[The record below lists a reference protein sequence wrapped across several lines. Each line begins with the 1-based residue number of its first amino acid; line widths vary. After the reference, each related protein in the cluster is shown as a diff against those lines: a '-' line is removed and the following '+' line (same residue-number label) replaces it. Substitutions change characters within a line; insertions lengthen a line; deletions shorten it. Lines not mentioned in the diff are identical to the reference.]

1 MVRPAGFHQL
11 HAAGD
16 GDGRT
21 PTSVTSRSATDD
33 DEHQSASAP
42 ATPINGHAPPADAES
57 SERIIGHDA
66 ELVRLARF
74 TALGD
79 MLDDLVHE
87 MNQPLAA
94 IVSYARGCAL
104 RVAAG
109 TLAQAELE
117 DMLGR
122 IADHALGAAAQ
133 LRRMKDLARD
143 GSGERTLVDLSDV
156 VRDVA
161 AFGRVHAEHRGCTI
175 HLAPQGALPP
185 VHADRIKIGQVV
197 LCMVRSCIA
206 LSTRPQKPE
215 VWLQA
220 SPDTSQR
227 VEVLATTFAPAAS
240 PMLRSGSGE
249 SMDGALPFGLQL
261 ELARARAIVA
271 EHGGPLETFVEP
283 GTGAWF
289 RFALPHQK
297 ELPS

>member
-1 MVRPAGFHQL
+1 ELNDR
-11 HAAGD
+11 
-16 GDGRT
+16 
-21 PTSVTSRSATDD
+21 VT
-33 DEHQSASAP
+33 
-42 ATPINGHAPPADAES
+42 
-57 SERIIGHDA
+57 GHDA

-109 TLAQAELE
+109 TLSQSELE

-143 GSGERTLVDLSDV
+143 GSGESTFVDLGDV

-161 AFGRVHAEHRGCTI
+161 AFGRVHAEHRNCTI
-175 HLAPQGALPP
+175 YLIPRGNLPR
-185 VHADRIKIGQVV
+185 VRVDRIKIGHVV

-206 LSTRPQKPE
+206 LATQPQKPE
-215 VWLQA
+215 VWLR
-220 SPDTSQR
+220 T
-227 VEVLATTFAPAAS
+227 
-240 PMLRSGSGE
+240 
-249 SMDGALPFGLQL
+249 
-261 ELARARAIVA
+261 
-271 EHGGPLETFVEP
+271 
-283 GTGAWF
+283 
-289 RFALPHQK
+289 
-297 ELPS
+297 